1 MGDNISK
8 CWNYF
13 SKTKGNKKNQSPQL
27 LPLISRF
34 LPKLINPSE
43 YKGYSVE
50 NHLKHHS
57 DFFKRHGKT
66 NLIIFK
72 IRVPQPE
79 SFGGGGGRTRG

>member
-27 LPLISRF
+27 QQ
-34 LPKLINPSE
+34 KINPSE
-43 YKGYSVE
+43 YKGFGVE
-50 NHLKHHS
+50 NHLKHHG
-57 DFFKRHGKT
+57 DFFKRHGET
-66 NLIIFK
+66 NLIICK

-79 SFGGGGGRTRG
+79 SFRGGRGTRG